1 MSCKYHKA
9 IFHALLAAAL
19 YAVSIPFSKLLLAHV
34 PPTLLAALLYIG
46 AGVGMA
52 VLGAVRRDRSEEP
65 LRRTDAPYA
74 VAMVVLDIAAPVL
87 LMLGLKYSPAAS
99 ASLLN
104 NFEIVATAI
113 IALMVFGEAV
123 GRRLWAAIALITLS
137 SILLT
142 MDTTEGLTFSLG
154 SLLVLGATICW
165 GIENNCTRQIAD
177 RDPLQIVK
185 VKGLGSGLG
194 ALVVALV
201 IGEELVALPWMLAT
215 MVLGFV
221 AYGLSIYYYTYAQRV
236 IGAARTSAY
245 YAIAPFIGVL
255 LSMLIL
261 GERPG
266 STFFVAL
273 AIMLI
278 GTYLASGKSEDS
290 EV

>member
-52 VLGAVRRDRSEEP
+52 VLGAVKRDRSEEP
-65 LRRTDAPYA
+65 LRRADAPYA

-113 IALMVFGEAV
+113 IALMIFGEAV
-123 GRRLWAAIALITLS
+123 GKRLWAAITLITLS

-142 MDTTEGLTFSLG
+142 MDTAEGLTFSLG

-278 GTYLASGKSEDS
+278 GTYLASGKNEDGML
-290 EV
+290 

>member
-52 VLGAVRRDRSEEP
+52 VLGAVRRDHSEEP
-65 LRRTDAPYA
+65 LRRADAPYA

-113 IALMVFGEAV
+113 IALMVFGEEV
-123 GRRLWAAIALITLS
+123 GKRLWAAIALITLS

-194 ALVVALV
+194 ALFVALV

-278 GTYLASGKSEDS
+278 GTYLASGKNGDS
-290 EV
+290 EG